1 MQQPQVRM
9 YSGKQ
14 RMDVKCDALVLSAV
28 KLHGRIEAK
37 VLEELK
43 AEET

>member
-1 MQQPQVRM
+1 
-9 YSGKQ
+9 
-14 RMDVKCDALVLSAV
+14 MDVKCDALVLSAV

-37 VLEELK
+37 VLEEEK